1 MKYKNLCNVQL
12 LWLLTY
18 IKLEFCFII
27 LVYRSSAFNVVIDLG
42 IFFKKLVLMYKK
54 N

>member
-1 MKYKNLCNVQL
+1 MQL

-18 IKLEFCFII
+18 IKFEFCFIF

-42 IFFKKLVLMYKK
+42 IFFKKLGLMYK
-54 N
+54 NN